1 MVTLMRHKIQSN
13 LYADNTA
20 VSKYKVL
27 KLLNLLLINNS
38 LSDISFSCT
47 VETLVMFLGLDGI
60 FFLSS
65 CETFKY
71 DTHNFDRYIQFM
83 CKIRAIYAIIV
94 FILTQHRLHD
104 RCAPSNSPFGVREL
118 PSAGRARLKIPPH
131 MTNKYVVIIK

>member
-65 CETFKY
+65 CM
-71 DTHNFDRYIQFM
+71 IS
-83 CKIRAIYAIIV
+83 IILIDI
-94 FILTQHRLHD
+94 FSS
-104 RCAPSNSPFGVREL
+104 CVRFAL
-118 PSAGRARLKIPPH
+118 YTL
-131 MTNKYVVIIK
+131 